1 MSTALLTAR
10 TVHARLS
17 PFRHRFAYRLW
28 MLRSDIDGPP
38 DGPLFRS
45 RLLHIS
51 PRDHA
56 ARDGSPMRPWVEARL
71 AEAGLADC
79 AARVELV
86 AMPRVLGYAFNP
98 ISLFLC
104 RRADGTLGAVIYE
117 VKNTFGDQHAYV
129 ARIGPSVSGAGTAT
143 HAASKRMHV
152 SPFFDMQGGYRF
164 ALGVED
170 DRFSL
175 VIRYGT
181 ASEPRLVAT
190 LSGRYAPATT
200 PALLGAMARVP
211 FVTLKVITLIHWHA
225 LILWRRGARFH
236 SKPENP
242 PAIASSTH
250 EPA

>member
-17 PFRHRFAYRLW
+17 PFRHRFVYRLW

-51 PRDHA
+51 ARDHA
-56 ARDGSPMRPWVEARL
+56 ARDGTPMRPWVEARL

-86 AMPRVLGYAFNP
+86 AMPRVLGYTFNP

-104 RRADGTLGAVIYE
+104 HRADGTLGAVIYE

-129 ARIGPSVSGAGTAT
+129 ARIGQPGTAT
-143 HAASKRMHV
+143 HAAAKRMHV

-170 DRFSL
+170 DRFNL

-181 ASEPRLVAT
+181 AAEPRLVAT
-190 LSGRYAPATT
+190 LSGAFT
-200 PALLGAMARVP
+200 PAGTAALLRAMARVP

-236 SKPENP
+236 SKPEAP

>member
-1 MSTALLTAR
+1 MSTALLNAR
-10 TVHARLS
+10 TVHARLT
-17 PFRHRFAYRLW
+17 PFRHRFVYRLW

-71 AEAGLADC
+71 TEAGLSDC
-79 AARVELV
+79 AVRVDLV
-86 AMPRVLGYAFNP
+86 AMPRVLGYTFNP

-104 RRADGTLGAVIYE
+104 HRADGTLGAVIYE

-129 ARIGPSVSGAGTAT
+129 ARIGHAGTAT
-143 HAASKRMHV
+143 HAAAKRMHV

-170 DRFSL
+170 DRFNL

-181 ASEPRLVAT
+181 EVEPRLVAT
-190 LSGRYAPATT
+190 LSGAFTPAGTA
-200 PALLGAMARVP
+200 ALLGAMARVP

-225 LILWRRGARFH
+225 LILWWRGARFH
-236 SKPENP
+236 SKPEHP